1 MAENVRWVRYNVSM
15 NNRNDEI
22 KNAYAGLAWA
32 MGGFQP
38 TEKPEAYTLPKYE
51 HDLTR
56 EEILDLYESVLNAR
70 FNEVI
75 KDL

>member
-1 MAENVRWVRYNVSM
+1 M

-22 KNAYAGLAWA
+22 KKGYAGLAWV

-38 TEKPEAYTLPKYE
+38 TEKPEAYTLPKFE

>member
-1 MAENVRWVRYNVSM
+1 
-15 NNRNDEI
+15 
-22 KNAYAGLAWA
+22 

-38 TEKPEAYTLPKYE
+38 TEKPEAYTLPKFE